1 MRVPHRP
8 LATALAACILL
19 LEACGTSTPGAAGA
33 NASPGCAPAVNPVV
47 PTATCAFTFNVA
59 NFLLTPPGSPPTV
72 PGHACPTGS
81 MLVSGATVSGTDS
94 VSWGGPAPDG
104 SIEDTNGGIV
114 RIRSVIPDG
123 TGRFVVAPVDPSDAT
138 CTRTVNPATTVP
150 FTWTATHA
158 GRVDRSN
165 VPNCT
170 FQSNITFGS
179 LTLSPVGALTT
190 PRPVDGVLRDS
201 MHVRLD
207 ALIADRVDFITRGA
221 AHVAGTGARCPDW
234 SRLAPGS

>member
-1 MRVPHRP
+1 MRIPHP
-8 LATALAACILL
+8 WLPAALAACTILL
-19 LEACGTSTPGAAGA
+19 AACGTSTPPAAGA

-47 PTATCAFTFNVA
+47 PTVTCAFTFNVA
-59 NFLLTPPGSPPTV
+59 NFLLTPPGPPPAA
-72 PGHACPTGS
+72 PGYACPPGS

-94 VSWGGPAPDG
+94 VSWGGPAPNG
-104 SIEDTNGGIV
+104 SVEATTAIV

-123 TGRFVVAPVDPSDAT
+123 TGQFVVAGVDPTDAT

-158 GRVDRSN
+158 GRVDRSD

-170 FQSNITFGS
+170 FQSNLTFGS
-179 LTLSPVGALTT
+179 LTLSPAGPLST
-190 PRPVDGVLRDS
+190 PRPVDVVLRDS

-234 SRLAPGS
+234 TRLAPGS